1 MLINCVAYQEG
12 KKLSDVPVEDISDY
26 LKQPDAF
33 VWVALRDPTEAEIAA
48 MQDEFSLHELA
59 IEDAARGHQRPK
71 LEEYGE
77 SVFVVAH
84 IVEMHKDELCV
95 GQLAVFAGP
104 NYVLSVR
111 RDSKQGFL
119 GVRARAEREPHQ
131 LRKGAGFVLY
141 ALVDAVVDR
150 YFPVVDMLE
159 SELESIEDQI
169 FGQQGKQQRA
179 NVERLYELKRKAQ
192 QLRHAVVPLMDAV
205 GRLYGGRVPSV
216 VVETQEYFRDVHDH
230 LVRIA
235 GRLDAV
241 RDTINT
247 AIQVTLSMVAIE
259 ENDISKKLASYA
271 AIFAVFTAFAGVWG
285 MNFEFMPELKWKW
298 GYPFALGTMVAVCGY
313 LYWRFKKAGW
323 I

>member
-12 KKLSDVPVEDISDY
+12 KKLCDIPVEDISEF
-26 LKQPDAF
+26 LKQDDTF
-33 VWVALRDPTEAEIAA
+33 VWVALRDPAPADITL
-48 MQDEFSLHELA
+48 MQEEFGLHELA
-59 IEDAARGHQRPK
+59 VEDALRGHQRPK
-71 LEEYGE
+71 LEEYGD
-77 SVFVVAH
+77 SLFVVVQ
-84 IVEMHKDELCV
+84 IVELAGDELNV
-95 GQLAVFAGP
+95 GQLAVFAGE

-111 RDSKQGFL
+111 RDANQGFL

-131 LRKGAGFVLY
+131 LKKGAGFVLY

-159 SELESIEDQI
+159 SELESIEDHI
-169 FGQQGKQQRA
+169 FGMQGKQRA

-192 QLRHAVVPLMDAV
+192 TLRHAVVPLMDAV
-205 GRLYGGRVPSV
+205 GRLYGGRVPGV
-216 VVETQEYFRDVHDH
+216 VLETQDYFRDVHDH
-230 LVRIA
+230 LYRIA

-259 ENDISKKLASYA
+259 ENEVSKKLASYA

-298 GYPFALGTMVAVCGY
+298 GYPLALLTMVGVCAY
-313 LYWRFKKAGW
+313 LYRRFKKAGW
-323 I
+323 L

>member
-12 KKLSDVPVEDISDY
+12 KKLSDIPVEDISEY
-26 LKQPDAF
+26 LKQDDTF
-33 VWVALRDPTEAEIAA
+33 VWVALRDPAPADITL
-48 MQDEFSLHELA
+48 MQEEFGLHELA
-59 IEDAARGHQRPK
+59 VEDALRGHQRPK
-71 LEEYGE
+71 LEEYGD
-77 SVFVVAH
+77 SLFVVVQ
-84 IVEMHKDELCV
+84 IVELAGDELNV
-95 GQLAVFAGP
+95 GQLAVFAGG

-111 RDSKQGFL
+111 RDASQGFL

-131 LRKGAGFVLY
+131 LKKGAGFVLY

-159 SELESIEDQI
+159 SELESIEDHI
-169 FGQQGKQQRA
+169 FGMQGKQRD

-192 QLRHAVVPLMDAV
+192 TLRHAVVPLMDAL
-205 GRLYGGRVPSV
+205 GRLHGGRVPGV
-216 VVETQEYFRDVHDH
+216 VLETQDYFRDVHDH
-230 LVRIA
+230 LYRIA

-259 ENDISKKLASYA
+259 ENEVSKKLASYA

-298 GYPFALGTMVAVCGY
+298 GYPLALLTMVGVCAY
-313 LYWRFKKAGW
+313 LYRRFKKAGW
-323 I
+323 L

>member
-12 KKLSDVPVEDISDY
+12 KKLCDIPVEDISEY
-26 LKQPDAF
+26 LKQDDTF
-33 VWVALRDPTEAEIAA
+33 VWVALRDPAPADITL
-48 MQDEFSLHELA
+48 MQEEFGLHELA
-59 IEDAARGHQRPK
+59 VEDALRGHQRPK
-71 LEEYGE
+71 LEEYGD
-77 SVFVVAH
+77 SLFVVVQ
-84 IVEMHKDELCV
+84 IVELADDELNV
-95 GQLAVFAGP
+95 GQLAVFAGE

-111 RDSKQGFL
+111 RDASQGFL
-119 GVRARAEREPHQ
+119 GVRTRAEREPHQ

-159 SELESIEDQI
+159 SELESIEDHI
-169 FGQQGKQQRA
+169 FGMQGKQRA

-192 QLRHAVVPLMDAV
+192 TLRHAVVPLMDAV
-205 GRLYGGRVPSV
+205 GRLYGGRVPGV
-216 VVETQEYFRDVHDH
+216 VLETQDYFRDVHDH
-230 LVRIA
+230 LYRIA

-259 ENDISKKLASYA
+259 ENEVSKKLASYA

-298 GYPFALGTMVAVCGY
+298 GYPLALLTMVGVCAY
-313 LYWRFKKAGW
+313 LYRRFKKAGW
-323 I
+323 L

>member
-12 KKLSDVPVEDISDY
+12 KKLSDIPVEDISDY
-26 LKQPDAF
+26 IQKPETF
-33 VWVALRDPTEAEIAA
+33 VWVALRDPQVADIAL
-48 MQDEFSLHELA
+48 MQEEFGLHELA
-59 IEDAARGHQRPK
+59 VEDALRGHQRPK
-71 LEEYGE
+71 LEEYGD
-77 SVFVVAH
+77 SLFVVVQ
-84 IVEMHKDELCV
+84 IVELAGDELNI
-95 GQLAVFAGP
+95 GQLSVFAGS

-111 RDSKQGFL
+111 RDANQGFL

-159 SELESIEDQI
+159 SELESIEDHI
-169 FGQQGKQQRA
+169 FSMQGKQRD
-179 NVERLYELKRKAQ
+179 NVERLYDLKRKAQ
-192 QLRHAVVPLMDAV
+192 TLRHAVVPLMDAL
-205 GRLYGGRVPSV
+205 GRLYGGRVPGV
-216 VVETQEYFRDVHDH
+216 VDETQDYFRDVHDH
-230 LVRIA
+230 LHRIA

-259 ENDISKKLASYA
+259 ENEVSKKLASYA

-285 MNFEFMPELKWKW
+285 MNFEFMPELKWKY
-298 GYPFALGTMVAVCGY
+298 GYPLAILTMVCVCGY
-313 LYWRFKKAGW
+313 LYRKFKRVGW
-323 I
+323 L